1 MKYFNNE
8 HKKAYHLAI
17 EKSGINDVYHQ
28 SLFYTLTID
37 KDCREHINDLYDF
50 NRNSIKIIKSILM
63 CMIMST
69 SISKPT
75 LSSIAAFL
83 IAPSI
88 PTQELN
94 LCSLIAR
101 STPKIVSNTTAI
113 NKISKNEFPVSNF
126 NVS

>member
-50 NRNSIKIIKSILM
+50 NRNSIKLSRTRINHGILQDQ
-63 CMIMST
+63 
-69 SISKPT
+69 
-75 LSSIAAFL
+75 L
-83 IAPSI
+83 I
-88 PTQELN
+88 QLDGFQFVQW
-94 LCSLIAR
+94 LCR
-101 STPKIVSNTTAI
+101 
-113 NKISKNEFPVSNF
+113 
-126 NVS
+126 